1 MKDSKQMELIPLTSS
16 QEDIHANH
24 SRLQE
29 NKKVLKIRD
38 TFGQSILDLSK
49 NVGRLGLLE
58 KMLVDTLNSVST
70 PLSRTW
76 KVKIT
81 PSEHLVFQLRA
92 SAPTTKEKES
102 GLWLTPSATTISTR
116 SKESMEKRKK
126 YRESIGRTTVPPGN
140 LAEQI
145 QYGKPTTEMWATP
158 QSTDGTRANQ
168 IRHPSEL
175 SEKAKKGGCS
185 NLREQVMW
193 RTPDA
198 HSGRGPSSEKRMKMK
213 LDKGMPISIN
223 DQVAHPHL
231 MWPTPRTGGG
241 SRPNQKGGKVLNE
254 EVLIAEGLRERGKTL
269 KEITKEKQKTWPT
282 PTARDHKDLA
292 WKPTWKERQ
301 TTSLPEEV
309 NKKEFFPTP
318 NASDNRDRG
327 NLSNPSIQRR
337 QQLGKQLNLS
347 MVVSKVSGQLNPTW
361 VEWLMGYPSEWTDLN
376 HSETVSSPKSPTTS
390 DPSSLKRWPT
400 PKATDYFPGVGK
412 YVEETST
419 GYAVI
424 RKKTKR
430 KFGAKLADAVDY
442 EEEKKMWRTPT
453 AIDGGDKAEKY
464 AARILLG
471 KNKRSS
477 KHKVQ
482 ETLSMQVAM
491 EELKDDP
498 QRVEEL
504 MKEEMVTRP
513 QLPEQKEFVEYMHSQ
528 TTPRKLSDQSGID
541 YTTVEHWFR
550 RGKYF
555 SHPSIKDWN
564 HIKQFLQE
572 IKFDKEITT
581 TETIEWKN

>member
-1 MKDSKQMELIPLTSS
+1 MKDSKQMELIPSTSL
-16 QEDIHANH
+16 QEDTLANL
-24 SRLQE
+24 SPSQVA
-29 NKKVLKIRD
+29 KKVKKIRD
-38 TFGQSILDLSK
+38 TSGQSILDLSK
-49 NVGRLGLLE
+49 NSDRLGLLE

-76 KVKIT
+76 RVKTT
-81 PSEHLVFQLRA
+81 PLGRLVFQLRA
-92 SAPTTKEKES
+92 SVPTTKEKES

-145 QYGKPTTEMWATP
+145 QYGKPTT
-158 QSTDGTRANQ
+158 
-168 IRHPSEL
+168 H
-175 SEKAKKGGCS
+175 
-185 NLREQVMW
+185 MW

-213 LDKGMPISIN
+213 LEKGMPISIN

-231 MWPTPRTGGG
+231 MWPTPTTRDYKDSGKAVINSHRDSILPVRVAKKDKEQWVKGGG
-241 SRPNQKGGKVLNE
+241 S
-254 EVLIAEGLRERGKTL
+254 
-269 KEITKEKQKTWPT
+269 
-282 PTARDHKDLA
+282 
-292 WKPTWKERQ
+292 
-301 TTSLPEEV
+301 
-309 NKKEFFPTP
+309 
-318 NASDNRDRG
+318 
-327 NLSNPSIQRR
+327 
-337 QQLGKQLNLS
+337 
-347 MVVSKVSGQLNPTW
+347 LNPTW
-361 VEWLMGYPSEWTDLN
+361 VEWLMGYPSGWTDLN

>member
-1 MKDSKQMELIPLTSS
+1 
-16 QEDIHANH
+16 
-24 SRLQE
+24 
-29 NKKVLKIRD
+29 
-38 TFGQSILDLSK
+38 
-49 NVGRLGLLE
+49 
-58 KMLVDTLNSVST
+58 
-70 PLSRTW
+70 
-76 KVKIT
+76 
-81 PSEHLVFQLRA
+81 
-92 SAPTTKEKES
+92 
-102 GLWLTPSATTISTR
+102 
-116 SKESMEKRKK
+116 MEKRKK

-145 QYGKPTTEMWATP
+145 QYGKPTT
-158 QSTDGTRANQ
+158 
-168 IRHPSEL
+168 H
-175 SEKAKKGGCS
+175 
-185 NLREQVMW
+185 MW

-213 LDKGMPISIN
+213 LEKGMPISIN

-231 MWPTPRTGGG
+231 MWPTPTTRDYKDSGKAVINSHRDSILPVRVAKKDKEQWVKGGG
-241 SRPNQKGGKVLNE
+241 S
-254 EVLIAEGLRERGKTL
+254 
-269 KEITKEKQKTWPT
+269 
-282 PTARDHKDLA
+282 
-292 WKPTWKERQ
+292 
-301 TTSLPEEV
+301 
-309 NKKEFFPTP
+309 
-318 NASDNRDRG
+318 
-327 NLSNPSIQRR
+327 
-337 QQLGKQLNLS
+337 
-347 MVVSKVSGQLNPTW
+347 LNPTW
-361 VEWLMGYPSEWTDLN
+361 VEWLMGYPSGWTDLN

>member
-81 PSEHLVFQLRA
+81 PSDHLVFQLRA
-92 SAPTTKEKES
+92 SVPTTKEKES

-241 SRPNQKGGKVLNE
+241 SRPNQKGGKVP
-254 EVLIAEGLRERGKTL
+254 ERGSIDSRGIEGERKDIERDN
-269 KEITKEKQKTWPT
+269 KRETKNMANTDSEGSQRPGLETDVEGETNHEPTRRSEQKGIFSD
-282 PTARDHKDLA
+282 A
-292 WKPTWKERQ
+292 ER
-301 TTSLPEEV
+301 L
-309 NKKEFFPTP
+309 
-318 NASDNRDRG
+318 
-327 NLSNPSIQRR
+327 R
-337 QQLGKQLNLS
+337 QQ
-347 MVVSKVSGQLNPTW
+347 GQREFIESLDPT
-361 VEWLMGYPSEWTDLN
+361 
-376 HSETVSSPKSPTTS
+376 
-390 DPSSLKRWPT
+390 
-400 PKATDYFPGVGK
+400 KATTWQTIEFINGCIQGEWPIEPNVGRVANGVPKRVDRLKSLGNSLVPQIPYYIGCSILESLVADTNGEK
-412 YVEETST
+412 SQLS
-419 GYAVI
+419 
-424 RKKTKR
+424 KKT
-430 KFGAKLADAVDY
+430 GD
-442 EEEKKMWRTPT
+442 
-453 AIDGGDKAEKY
+453 DGED
-464 AARILLG
+464 R
-471 KNKRSS
+471 
-477 KHKVQ
+477 
-482 ETLSMQVAM
+482 
-491 EELKDDP
+491 
-498 QRVEEL
+498 
-504 MKEEMVTRP
+504 
-513 QLPEQKEFVEYMHSQ
+513 
-528 TTPRKLSDQSGID
+528 
-541 YTTVEHWFR
+541 
-550 RGKYF
+550 
-555 SHPSIKDWN
+555 
-564 HIKQFLQE
+564 
-572 IKFDKEITT
+572 
-581 TETIEWKN
+581 